1 MRIAIVTG
9 PFLPAPPAPC
19 GAVERIWHELAGE
32 FATRGHQVTVL
43 CRGHED
49 QSPNETIH
57 AIRFIRRTRFKRSRR
72 LWWDLVRDLLYSCR
86 MLPLVPPSDIVV
98 TNSFW
103 LPILLPLLRRRVGK
117 IVVNVARM
125 PKGQIGW
132 YRRVDRLA
140 AVSNAVRQEIT
151 LQCPD
156 AAPLTKVIP
165 NPIDTDIFA
174 PSDRVFRSRRPH
186 VILYA
191 GRIHPEKGIDLL
203 LRGFRRLHDLRQD
216 VVLRILGPAAIEQGG
231 GGREY
236 MARLRGLA
244 AGLPVEFLPPTFN
257 KIELVETYRAS
268 SLFCY
273 PSLAEQGESFGLAP
287 LEAMATGLVPV
298 VSDLSCFQDFVQD
311 GRTGV
316 VFDHRAPDAPDH
328 LAAAFGRLLDDPE
341 AYARMSAAGVR
352 LAQDFSKERIAAFYL
367 KDFEELLSNH
377 S

>member
-1 MRIAIVTG
+1 MRIAIITG
-9 PFLPAPPAPC
+9 PFLPVPPAPC

-32 FATRGHQVTVL
+32 FAAHGHQVTFL

-49 QSPNETIH
+49 QSQNETIH
-57 AIRFIRRTRFKRSRR
+57 AIRYIRRTLFKRSRR

-103 LPILLPLLRRRVGK
+103 LPVLLPLLRRRVGK

-125 PKGQIGW
+125 PKGQIRW

-140 AVSNAVRQEIT
+140 AVSNAIRQEIA

-156 AAPLTKVIP
+156 VVLLTKVIP
-165 NPIDTDIFA
+165 NPIDTGIFA
-174 PSDRVFRSRRPH
+174 PADRALRPQKPF

-203 LRGFRRLHDLRQD
+203 IQGFGRLHDLRQD
-216 VVLRILGPAAIEQGG
+216 VALRILGPAAIEEGG

-236 MARLRGLA
+236 MTRLQVLA
-244 AGLPVEFLPPTFN
+244 SGLPVEFLPPTFN
-257 KIELVETYRAS
+257 KAELAGTYRAS

-273 PSLAEQGESFGLAP
+273 PSLAERGESFGLAP

-298 VSDLSCFQDFVQD
+298 VSDLACFRDFVQD
-311 GRTGV
+311 GRTGL
-316 VFDHRAPDAPDH
+316 VFDHRAPDAPDR

-352 LAQDFSKERIAAFYL
+352 LAQDFSKERIAGFYL